1 MPEEI
6 LDGDKTMNKNA
17 KKSNLQNLSKEWDD
31 EEEEEEI
38 TDSAPKQS
46 SAEEQIIQAESIAEP
61 APDPIAE
68 PAPDPIAE
76 PAPDP
81 IAEPAPDPIAEQP
94 VPETLAEPQEQQIIG
109 KVYQI
114 KNPGLQKA
122 TTLKI

>member
-68 PAPDPIAE
+68 PAPDPIVE
-76 PAPDP
+76 QPV
-81 IAEPAPDPIAEQP
+81 PDPIAEQP

-109 KVYQI
+109 NCLSNKEPCPQKV
-114 KNPGLQKA
+114 NA
-122 TTLKI
+122 LKI

>member
-81 IAEPAPDPIAEQP
+81 IAEQP